1 MTDNLKQL
9 YQPIAAKI
17 SASVKQVQVAVDMLD
32 AGDTVPFISRYRKEA
47 TGGLTDSQLRDL
59 EQHLSYLRAF
69 NTRRES
75 ILSTIEEQGALTA
88 ELRRRIMQAETKS
101 ALEDLYLPFKKKRR
115 TKAQIA
121 IEAGLEPLA
130 DLLWSTPSKDP
141 TTEAKPFLASD
152 KGVADEKAAL
162 DGARSILVERFAE
175 DAILIGRVREQMQT
189 KSYLCSSKGTGKS
202 SDNASGSVEDTEK
215 FSDYLDHQEPLSKV
229 PGHRALAMFRGRSQG
244 ALALRLLL
252 KEADDY
258 GDQGF
263 VATIANYLGFVNQQ
277 LPADA
282 WREQVVSWVW
292 KVKLSLTLE
301 AELFTE
307 LKIRADAEAISVFA
321 ANLQDLLLSA
331 PAGAR
336 ATLGLDPGYRSG
348 VKVCVIDANGKVVQH
363 ATIYPHK
370 PQGQWNEAVHA
381 LKLLTE
387 KYQLELI
394 AVGNGTASRETEKL
408 AEEVMKVSHQKGMI
422 KVLVSEAGASVYSA
436 SKIAEDE
443 FPELDVTIR
452 GAVSIARRL
461 QDPLAELVK
470 IDPKAIGVGQYQ
482 HDVSQPALA
491 RSLETTVE
499 DCVNAV
505 GVNLDTA
512 SAALLS
518 RVAGLSPA
526 LAENIVRYRD
536 EHGTFKSRAQ
546 LKKVPRL
553 GPKAFEQCAGF
564 LRITDGTNPL
574 DASGVHPESYPVV
587 KRILEQSNKELKDV
601 IGDSAFLNSLE
612 PAQFTDEQFGEPTVR
627 DILLELD
634 KPGRDPRPEFRA
646 VKFSEGIESI
656 KDLKDDQILEGQ
668 VTNVTA
674 FGAFV
679 DVGVHQDGLVHISAL
694 SDTFVK
700 DPRSVVK
707 AGDIVKVKVMSVDAQ
722 RKRIGLS
729 MRLTDSA
736 GGSAGA
742 GAAISGED
750 RGRARRSK
758 SADSAGNGRS
768 YGDKS
773 GRGSKSDGK
782 QSHKKTSTPRPH
794 SNQSKPK
801 ETKPESALALSL
813 GAALAGKSKD

>member
-9 YQPIAAKI
+9 YQPISATI
-17 SASVKQVQVAVDMLD
+17 NASVNQVQVAVDMLD

-59 EQHLSYLRAF
+59 EQQLGYLRAF

-75 ILSTIEEQGALTA
+75 ILSAIEEQGALTD
-88 ELRRRIMQAETKS
+88 ELRRRIMQVETKS

-130 DLLWSTPSKDP
+130 DLLWNTPSKDP
-141 TTEAKPFLASD
+141 TTEANPFLASD

-162 DGARSILVERFAE
+162 EGARSILVERFAE
-175 DAILIGRVREQMQT
+175 DAILIGRVREQLQT
-189 KSYLCSSKGTGKS
+189 KSYLCSSKGASKGSGKS
-202 SDNASGSVEDTEK
+202 ADNASGSDEGMEK
-215 FSDYLDHQEPLSKV
+215 FNDYLDHQEPLSKV

-252 KEADDY
+252 KEADGY

-263 VATIANYLGFVNQQ
+263 VDTIANYLGFVNKQ

-292 KVKLSLTLE
+292 KVKLALTLE

-307 LKIRADAEAISVFA
+307 LKMRADAEAISVFA

-387 KYQLELI
+387 KNQVELI

-408 AEEVMKVSHQKGMI
+408 AEEVMKVSQQKGMI

-518 RVAGLSPA
+518 RVAGLSPT
-526 LAENIVRYRD
+526 LAENIVKYRD

-587 KRILEQSNKELKDV
+587 KRILAQSNKTLKDV
-601 IGDSAFLNSLE
+601 IGDSAFLSSLE

-646 VKFSEGIESI
+646 VKFSEGVESI
-656 KDLKDDQILEGQ
+656 KDLQDNQILEGQ

-722 RKRIGLS
+722 RKRIALS
-729 MRLTDSA
+729 MRLSDNA
-736 GGSAGA
+736 GERADGGNGS
-742 GAAISGED
+742 SNED
-750 RGRARRSK
+750 RARAPQAK
-758 SADSAGNGRS
+758 SADRAGKGHRFS
-768 YGDKS
+768 DKNS
-773 GRGSKSDGK
+773 RKA
-782 QSHKKTSTPRPH
+782 
-794 SNQSKPK
+794 NQAKLKSKPK

>member
-1 MTDNLKQL
+1 MTENLKNL
-9 YQPIAAKI
+9 YQRIASTI
-17 SASVKQVQVAVDMLD
+17 SASEKQVQVAVEMLD

-47 TGGLTDSQLRDL
+47 TGGLTDTQLRDL
-59 EQHLSYLRAF
+59 EQHLGYLRSFIA
-69 NTRRES
+69 RRES
-75 ILSTIEEQGALTA
+75 ILTAIEEQDALTDA
-88 ELRRRIMQAETKS
+88 LRKRIMQVETKS
-101 ALEDLYLPFKKKRR
+101 ELEDLYLPFKKKRR

-121 IEAGLEPLA
+121 IEAGLAPLA
-130 DLLWSTPSKDP
+130 DLLWNTPSTDP
-141 TTEAKPFLASD
+141 VSAAKPYLAPD
-152 KGVADEKAAL
+152 KGIADEKAAL

-175 DAILIGRVREQMQT
+175 DATLIGRVREQLQT
-189 KSYLCSSKGTGKS
+189 KSYLCSSKGSGKS
-202 SDNASGSVEDTEK
+202 ASKASGSDHDTEK
-215 FSDYLDHQEPLSKV
+215 FNDYLDHQEPLSKV
-229 PGHRALAMFRGRSQG
+229 PGHRALAMFRGRSEG
-244 ALALRLLL
+244 ALTLRLLL
-252 KEADDY
+252 KEAEGY
-258 GDQGF
+258 GDQGYID
-263 VATIANYLGFVNQQ
+263 TIANHLGFVNKR

-292 KVKLSLTLE
+292 KVKLMSTLE
-301 AELFTE
+301 TELLTE
-307 LKIRADAEAISVFA
+307 LKIRADFEAISVFA
-321 ANLQDLLLSA
+321 ANLRDLLLSA

-370 PQGQWNEAVHA
+370 PQGQWKEAVQA
-381 LKLLTE
+381 LKRLSE
-387 KYQLELI
+387 KNQVELI

-408 AEEVMKVSHQKGMI
+408 AEEVMKVSSQKGML

-436 SKIAEDE
+436 SKIAEEE

-482 HDVSQPALA
+482 HDVSQTALA

-518 RVAGLSPA
+518 RVAGLSPT
-526 LAENIVRYRD
+526 LAENIVTYRD
-536 EHGTFKSRAQ
+536 EHGTFKNRTQ

-564 LRITDGTNPL
+564 LRISDGTNPL

-587 KRILEQSNKELKDV
+587 KRILDKSKRELKDV
-601 IGDSAFLNSLE
+601 IGDSEFLKSLE
-612 PAQFTDEQFGEPTVR
+612 PAQYTDEQFGEPTVQ

-646 VKFSEGIESI
+646 VKFAEGVESI
-656 KDLKDDQILEGQ
+656 KDLTDDQILEGK

-679 DVGVHQDGLVHISAL
+679 DVGVHQDGLVHISAM
-694 SDTFVK
+694 SDTYVK

-707 AGDIVKVKVMSVDAQ
+707 AGDIVQVKVMSVDAE
-722 RKRIGLS
+722 RKRIALS
-729 MRLTDSA
+729 MRLTDKA
-736 GGSAGA
+736 DDND
-742 GAAISGED
+742 ED
-750 RGRARRSK
+750 RGRTRRSK
-758 SADSAGNGRS
+758 SAAYTSHDQSHNNK
-768 YGDKS
+768 KS
-773 GRGSKSDGK
+773 GGNNTGGK
-782 QSHKKTSTPRPH
+782 QSHKNTSTRKSGP
-794 SNQSKPK
+794 
-801 ETKPESALALSL
+801 KPEKPVSALALSL
-813 GAALAGKSKD
+813 GAALADKPTD